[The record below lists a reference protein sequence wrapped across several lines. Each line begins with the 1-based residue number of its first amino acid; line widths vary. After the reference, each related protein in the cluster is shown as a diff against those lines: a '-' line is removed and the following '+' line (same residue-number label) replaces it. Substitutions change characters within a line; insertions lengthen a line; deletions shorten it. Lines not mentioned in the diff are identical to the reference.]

1 MINLTYI
8 EGIVTL
14 EGIDYELLSCNNH
27 DQLGVN
33 LHLSNDVYNTYY
45 TIIANEVT
53 INGVLQTSAQ
63 MIIDTLSNGQ
73 S

>member
-1 MINLTYI
+1 MNYLYFNDNVLNINDNLFS
-8 EGIVTL
+8 
-14 EGIDYELLSCNNH
+14 IDGSYTDGPDNANI
-27 DQLGVN
+27 
-33 LHLSNDVYNTYY
+33 HLINDDNDFWILFQSND
-45 TIIANEVT
+45 VT

>member
-1 MINLTYI
+1 MINLTYT

-14 EGIDYELLSCNNH
+14 EGIAYELLSCNNH
-27 DQLGVN
+27 DEIGVN

-45 TIIANEVT
+45 TVIANEVT

-63 MIIDTLSNGQ
+63 MIIDTLSNG
-73 S
+73 